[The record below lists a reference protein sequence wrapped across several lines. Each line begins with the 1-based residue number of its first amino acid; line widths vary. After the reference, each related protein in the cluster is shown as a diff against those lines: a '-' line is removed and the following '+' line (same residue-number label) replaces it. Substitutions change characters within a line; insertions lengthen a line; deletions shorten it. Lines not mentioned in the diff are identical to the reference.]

1 MSLSKQQLISA
12 PIAGN
17 AFWGN
22 SLSRSLNLPFSP
34 SHPLSL
40 SLALSPFV
48 SLFIALFAIVFLS
61 SYLLDWL
68 SICGWPLV
76 FTLAAADSNEL
87 FYTRPCVLAQL
98 HVHVRVQSEHPLS
111 AHRLFAYHSLR
122 QQCSICS
129 HSNNY
134 SNFNCERNWKTSNTS
149 CKYYEKIFEKLVC
162 LLLQLQKWA
171 ENRFCYRWCLQKR
184 LRATPFSVVMAVT
197 TRSARL

>member
-1 MSLSKQQLISA
+1 MPFEGTHSLA
-12 PIAGN
+12 
-17 AFWGN
+17 
-22 SLSRSLNLPFSP
+22 LSISP
-34 SHPLSL
+34 SLPLTPSL

-68 SICGWPLV
+68 SFCGRPLV

-111 AHRLFAYHSLR
+111 AHCLFVYHSLR

-134 SNFNCERNWKTSNTS
+134 SNYNCERNCKTSNTS
-149 CKYYEKIFEKLVC
+149 CKYYEKIFENSSVFYCSCRSGPRIDSVIDDVC
-162 LLLQLQKWA
+162 K
-171 ENRFCYRWCLQKR
+171 N
-184 LRATPFSVVMAVT
+184 V
-197 TRSARL
+197 